1 MEKQLAWAHK
11 SGGVESLGISKVGCT
26 MLARLIE
33 SQIWHQLASSVP
45 GGFRKGA
52 MASPC
57 LDARHF
63 SSSLCATGAFQS
75 GTLVL
80 KLTGSESEY
89 VVYKE
94 LLGAP
99 EISSLTQSLPVFAVR
114 RFEDLSS
121 WHWNPGL
128 RGLVWEILDPEIS
141 PLDFFIHHTWMRD
154 QPIVHLCPSY
164 QSGWICF
171 L

>member
-1 MEKQLAWAHK
+1 MKQEPRPAIHTDKQLWWACK
-11 SGGVESLGISKVGCT
+11 LGEVESLGISKAGQTV
-26 MLARLIE
+26 LVRLIE

-99 EISSLTQSLPVFAVR
+99 EISSLTQSPLLFAAR
-114 RFEDLSS
+114 SCGD
-121 WHWNPGL
+121 
-128 RGLVWEILDPEIS
+128 I
-141 PLDFFIHHTWMRD
+141 FF
-154 QPIVHLCPSY
+154 
-164 QSGWICF
+164 
-171 L
+171 